1 MSSVD
6 DVPTHL
12 STQVYIVS
20 RGGSDRWAMLTCP
33 CGCGE
38 RLDVNLMRAK
48 WPHWRLRRHDGTIS
62 ISPSLWVSEERCGS
76 HFWLVRNRVFW
87 AQAHSEPERPSWWRR
102 LVRTVVR
109 R

>member
-1 MSSVD
+1 MSRHRLFRQDTAPFYKGVVVVSSVD
-6 DVPTHL
+6 DVPTQL
-12 STQVYIVS
+12 SKEVYIVS

-38 RLDVNLMRAK
+38 RLDVNLTRAR

-76 HFWLVRNRVFW
+76 HFW
-87 AQAHSEPERPSWWRR
+87 
-102 LVRTVVR
+102 
-109 R
+109 